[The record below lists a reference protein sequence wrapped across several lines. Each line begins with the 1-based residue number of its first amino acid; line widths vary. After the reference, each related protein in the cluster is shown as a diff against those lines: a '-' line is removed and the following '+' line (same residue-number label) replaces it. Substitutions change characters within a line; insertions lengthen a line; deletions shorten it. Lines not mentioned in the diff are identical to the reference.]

1 MLPEP
6 ELGHPVLDQGPPL
19 HEGELRDAVPL
30 RDSRL
35 HPLLLRLLG
44 HHRPPDVPD
53 GPLPLHDLQL
63 EVPDLEESQRT
74 DLSPGRSSKTSRSTT
89 LT

>member
-35 HPLLLRLLG
+35 HPLLPRLLG

-53 GPLPLHDLQL
+53 GLLPLHDLQL

-74 DLSPGRSSKTSRSTT
+74 DLSPDRSSKTNHSTT